1 MDPHLHMMTNF
12 LTMQGRL
19 PNLANPLP
27 AGLPGT
33 LPPDNLA
40 AGMSGLPNASL
51 G

>member
-1 MDPHLHMMTNF
+1 MDPHLHMMNF

-19 PNLANPLP
+19 PANLTNPLP
-27 AGLPGT
+27 AGIPGT

-40 AGMSGLPNASL
+40 AGL